1 MNFQK
6 KNKRFTKSS
15 LISIIIAMI
24 MCVGLSAQAD
34 VPLGDPVQV
43 QVVDVND
50 NDTIVAAPD
59 SDVNIYVRL
68 VNVEFY
74 TDPGI
79 QAIQFVFTYPSDVL
93 EIYYEEVDGKNI
105 PNVDVFDVT
114 SGDEDLLPWPVYAG
128 FVDNTPGNPIII
140 GLAMNPVDAGWE
152 DWDPGWYDAD
162 PPGDPPDF
170 PIPPGEWPVNPEGI
184 VYLMAS
190 GKIVE
195 ISAHVIGG
203 PGDYPLVIDEILQ
216 EEIPPEEAIV
226 PLAILNEYD
235 YDPIPYDEP
244 FPGTLRVGCP
254 DTTPPVW
261 DDTIGVQEVIPGPG
275 QLTASWGTATDADSP
290 PATYNLYYRD
300 GTPVFD
306 DPDTPNPDTIKLED
320 VTSPYTITG
329 LIEGVEYCIVVRAQD
344 SPEPPCEPN
353 EDKNVVEL
361 CGTPCDTTPP
371 VWDDTIGVQEV
382 TPGPSQLT
390 ASWGTATDT
399 DSPPVTY
406 NLYYRDGSPVFT
418 DPDTPHPDTIKL
430 EDVTSPYTITGL
442 TEGVEYCIVVRAQ
455 DSPEPPCE
463 PNEDKNVVEL
473 CGTPCDITPPVWDDT
488 IGVQEVTP
496 GPNQLTAS
504 WGTATD
510 ADSPPVTYNLYY
522 REGSPVFTDPDTPHP
537 DTIKLE
543 DVTSPYTITGLTP
556 EVEYCIV
563 VRAQDSPE
571 PPCEPNEDDN
581 VVELCGTP
589 PPPSEVTLSILPE
602 EKSVA
607 VGETFTLD
615 IQIDS
620 GQIEID
626 RIDMYITYDPAR
638 LELQEHVPGDPF
650 TPGDF
655 LPPEC
660 PVFINDPIAEG
671 ILRYSQGCFGPSNSS
686 EGLVASLTFEALDLP
701 PDEVSI
707 ETYVDFDTDPDRP
720 TIVGEKGET
729 EPIYP
734 NLFGSTVIIRS
745 CTQVPVHVPLD
756 MFEGDCAPIFF
767 KVCQDGEVVREL
779 EPVII
784 QYPSGETDLEICPAL
799 PDGIYSFYA
808 KEYHYL
814 SEVVTDVI
822 IPLSEGRIEFPA
834 LRGGDT
840 NNDNT
845 IDFENDAWVL
855 IGLFEQSHDRPCD
868 FLPEPEAD
876 PEPWNADINGNKV
889 VDFENDAWSLI
900 GNFEQSG
907 DECSEIAASPAY
919 PIISGINRN
928 SEFRLSVNASPLDY
942 KGNLGIPI
950 GEEFEVAILAHNT
963 TDISVYTFDLSYD
976 SRGLKLIKSEGA
988 TIKESRFLKQNT
1000 ARKPTLLYREKD
1012 TGFSRHV
1019 TVLGGVIG
1027 QTAGATGNEVVV
1039 ATLRF
1044 QAISE
1049 EPGMIS
1055 LNRIKVADSK
1065 RGYNILPSQQLHLKA
1080 VPKQTVVLQNYP
1092 NPFNPETWIPYNL
1105 ANDAEVVIKIYNVS
1119 GKMVRS
1125 LDLGQKSAGYHVTRH
1140 QAAYW
1145 NGINELGES
1154 VSSGVYFYT
1163 IQAGDFVATR
1173 KMILLK

>member
-329 LIEGVEYCIVVRAQD
+329 LIEG
-344 SPEPPCEPN
+344 
-353 EDKNVVEL
+353 
-361 CGTPCDTTPP
+361 
-371 VWDDTIGVQEV
+371 
-382 TPGPSQLT
+382 
-390 ASWGTATDT
+390 
-399 DSPPVTY
+399 
-406 NLYYRDGSPVFT
+406 
-418 DPDTPHPDTIKL
+418 
-430 EDVTSPYTITGL
+430 
-442 TEGVEYCIVVRAQ
+442 
-455 DSPEPPCE
+455 
-463 PNEDKNVVEL
+463 
-473 CGTPCDITPPVWDDT
+473 
-488 IGVQEVTP
+488 
-496 GPNQLTAS
+496 
-504 WGTATD
+504 
-510 ADSPPVTYNLYY
+510 
-522 REGSPVFTDPDTPHP
+522 
-537 DTIKLE
+537 
-543 DVTSPYTITGLTP
+543 
-556 EVEYCIV
+556 VEYCIV